1 MSQNSKS
8 FKDAFSL
15 FDKKGTGKIPA
26 EALGDLLRAVGQNPT
41 LAEIDDLKQSIP
53 AEFDYETFSKIV
65 NRPSGFKSLGEPE
78 DYIRGFQVFDKD
90 STGFVGVGEMR
101 YILTSLGEKM
111 SDSEVDELLK
121 GVNVTRDGNVNY
133 VDFVKSILAQ

>member
-1 MSQNSKS
+1 MHAGTIAALKNSDDKSGTAKIATMSCEFHQHV
-8 FKDAFSL
+8 
-15 FDKKGTGKIPA
+15 
-26 EALGDLLRAVGQNPT
+26 ALSSRFCDISTNIV
-41 LAEIDDLKQSIP
+41 
-53 AEFDYETFSKIV
+53 DYETFSKIV